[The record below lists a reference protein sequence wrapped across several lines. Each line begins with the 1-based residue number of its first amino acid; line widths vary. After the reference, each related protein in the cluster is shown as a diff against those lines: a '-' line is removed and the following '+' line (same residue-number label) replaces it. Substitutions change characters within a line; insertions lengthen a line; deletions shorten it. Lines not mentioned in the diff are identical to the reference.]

1 MSFPNFSA
9 FFKKSGFIHKEVED
23 VQYEDVTEPSKTPE
37 IDKER
42 RARQLAEAMLDEARG
57 IMYKSPATG
66 LTVAS
71 LFMHGATWA
80 DEHPLSSFQSRGE
93 WLAAINSAMDD
104 LNRAVG
110 VPTAHSA
117 SDFIARTLFSRG
129 VDWAT
134 EHPAP
139 LK

>member
-1 MSFPNFSA
+1 MSFPNFSD
-9 FFKKSGFIHKEVED
+9 FFKASGFRREEVED

-42 RARQLAEAMLDEARG
+42 RARQLADAMLAEARG
-57 IMYKSPATG
+57 FMYKSPAAG
-66 LTVAS
+66 LTVAT

-93 WLAAINSAMDD
+93 WLAAINSAVDD
-104 LNRAVG
+104 LNRDAG
-110 VPTAHSA
+110 GSTPHTS
-117 SDFIARTLFSRG
+117 SDFIVRTLFSRG
-129 VDWAT
+129 VDWAV

>member
-1 MSFPNFSA
+1 MSFPNFSD
-9 FFKKSGFIHKEVED
+9 FFKASGFTRKEVED

-42 RARQLAEAMLDEARG
+42 RARQLADAMLAESRDL
-57 IMYKSPATG
+57 MYKSPAAG
-66 LTVAS
+66 LSVAL
-71 LFMHGATWA
+71 LFLNGATWA
-80 DEHPLSSFQSRGE
+80 DEHPLSSFRSRAE
-93 WLAAINSAMDD
+93 WFSAMYSAVDD

-110 VPTAHSA
+110 VPTDSSA

-129 VDWAT
+129 VDWAVG
-134 EHPAP
+134 HPAP